1 VVPDQDVRQPDSA
14 SASGNDSRAIWEPCP
29 CRLGVPERDDARM
42 QAVSIRHTLG
52 AERDPAD
59 ADGGVMTS
67 LLPEKELTVVLADD
81 HPVVRSGLRALL
93 SSVDGITVVA
103 EATTGREAVDETVK
117 HRPDVLLVDL
127 QMPDLNGIAAT
138 REVLQSAPEV
148 AVLVL
153 TMFHDDESVVSAMRA
168 GARGYILKGAG
179 QEDIVRAVRGVAAG
193 EAIFGQNVAHRVLDL
208 LATPRTAEPFPDL
221 TVREREVLDLVAAGL
236 GNAVIARQLHLAP
249 KTVSNHISAIFAKLR
264 VVDRAAAIVRAR
276 EAGLGR

>member
-1 VVPDQDVRQPDSA
+1 MSA
-14 SASGNDSRAIWEPCP
+14 
-29 CRLGVPERDDARM
+29 
-42 QAVSIRHTLG
+42 RHTLG
-52 AERDPAD
+52 VERSPAE
-59 ADGGVMTS
+59 ADGDDAMTS
-67 LLPEKELTVVLADD
+67 LPPEKELTVVLADD
-81 HPVVRSGLRALL
+81 HPVVRGGLMALL
-93 SSVDGITVVA
+93 SSVEGITVVA
-103 EATTGREAVDETVK
+103 EATNGREAVEETVK

-138 REVLQSAPEV
+138 REVLKAAPDV

-221 TVREREVLDLVAAGL
+221 TAREREVLDLVAAGL